1 MNKILITT
9 SNFDTEIKQI
19 SELKRLGYEIVLN
32 PYKRRLKEDEVAS
45 LIGDDVVG
53 IIAGVEPLT
62 QHVMDQAPNLAVISR
77 CGAGMDSVDIEAAK
91 EKKIEV
97 VNTPYGPTKAVAE
110 LTIGLILDTLRGISN
125 QDRAIRLSGWER
137 PMGALFG
144 KKTLGV
150 VGYGKI
156 GQLVC
161 QYAEVFGTKIIA
173 YDTFTR
179 PDISFDELL
188 ADADIVSLHIPLTAE
203 THHIIDKQALS
214 KMKPS
219 AILINTSRGGLVD
232 EDALHEALKTG
243 EIAGAALDVYED
255 EPYTGKLVEL
265 DNIVLTAHVG
275 SYAKEA
281 RIEQEI
287 VAAQNL
293 LDVLQK
299 HQNQKVT

>member
-1 MNKILITT
+1 
-9 SNFDTEIKQI
+9 
-19 SELKRLGYEIVLN
+19 
-32 PYKRRLKEDEVAS
+32 
-45 LIGDDVVG
+45 
-53 IIAGVEPLT
+53 
-62 QHVMDQAPNLAVISR
+62 
-77 CGAGMDSVDIEAAK
+77 
-91 EKKIEV
+91 
-97 VNTPYGPTKAVAE
+97 
-110 LTIGLILDTLRGISN
+110 
-125 QDRAIRLSGWER
+125 
-137 PMGALFG
+137 MGALFG

-203 THHIIDKQALS
+203 TRHIIDKQALS

-232 EDALHEALKTG
+232 EDALHEALKSG